1 MTALK
6 KRDDRYIATE
16 VDDELILLDMEGG
29 ELFSLTG
36 TGREIWEAIDGTRDA
51 DAIIAEVAG
60 GYDGDKDAIESD
72 VRTFL
77 KELGAVGLVE

>member
-36 TGREIWEAIDGTRDA
+36 TGREIWVAIDGTRDA
-51 DAIIAEVAG
+51 DAITAEVAG
-60 GYDGDKDAIESD
+60 GYNGDKDAIESD